1 MAGPVGTWQGFQ
13 HFWPLSRRSFLTPPQ
28 PLFRSKAE
36 MPVSNCLTP
45 PLDPCLST
53 HCMTARGAVASG
65 GSKLDHSSVHSQY
78 NLPQTA
84 HTQTH
89 IHIGLWA
96 IWDTWFACLFKLGA
110 AAVFRYVLA
119 SFLVARGMV
128 FTRCP
133 KMVLFDFLCTL
144 PKGVG
149 VKIRSPTLE
158 QIYVFWKRK

>member
-1 MAGPVGTWQGFQ
+1 MNHFWWPALWASGRDFTIFS
-13 HFWPLSRRSFLTPPQ
+13 FWPLSRRSFLTPPQ

-36 MPVSNCLTP
+36 MPGSNCSTS
-45 PLDPCLST
+45 PLDPC
-53 HCMTARGAVASG
+53 
-65 GSKLDHSSVHSQY
+65 SSD
-78 NLPQTA
+78 
-84 HTQTH
+84 
-89 IHIGLWA
+89 IGLWA

-133 KMVLFDFLCTL
+133 KIVLFDFLCTL

-149 VKIRSPTLE
+149 VKIRSPMCATRVRDYSHMLPFL
-158 QIYVFWKRK
+158 QTICMHSRLSTSAQVSP